1 MYDPAALVRP
11 HILDMP
17 AYEPILPLEVLS
29 NQLGLPVERLVKL
42 DANENPYGPLPEVRQ
57 ALAELPY
64 AHIYPD
70 PESRELRQVLAQ
82 YHAVPAENLL
92 VGAGADELIDLLLRL
107 VAEPGDTILNCPPT
121 FGMYAFDADV
131 NRARL
136 VNVMRKPDFSLDLDA
151 IETAVQAY
159 QPKLIFLATP
169 NNPDGSILSKALVQ
183 RLLEL
188 PLLVVLDE
196 AYVEFAPPG
205 TSWLAEVPQRSN
217 LVVLRTFS
225 KWAGLAGLRVGFG
238 AFPIGLMAHL
248 WKIKQPYNV
257 SVAAAAAALES
268 LRHADRLRNI
278 GQQIITERQRLFE
291 RLQKIAWLE
300 TYPTV
305 ANFILCRVVGR
316 DAYQVKVK
324 LAQAGILVR
333 YFNKPGLEDHIRISV
348 GRPQDSE
355 TLLSKLMEL

>member
-1 MYDPAALVRP
+1 MFDGAALVRP
-11 HILDMP
+11 HILEMP
-17 AYEPILPLEVLS
+17 AYEPILPLDVLS
-29 NQLGLPVERLVKL
+29 SQLGLPVERLVKL
-42 DANENPYGPLPEVRQ
+42 DANENPYGSLPEVRQ
-57 ALAELPY
+57 ALAELAY

-70 PESRELRQVLAQ
+70 PESRALRQALAQ
-82 YHAVPAENLL
+82 YHGLPPEYLL

-107 VAEPGDTILNCPPT
+107 LAEPGDAMLNCPPT

-131 NRARL
+131 NRARAIQ
-136 VNVMRKPDFSLDLDA
+136 VMRQPDFSLDLAA
-151 IETAVQAY
+151 IEGAVEAY

-169 NNPDGSILSKALVQ
+169 NNPDGSILPRTVVE

-196 AYVEFAPPG
+196 AYIEFAQPG
-205 TSWLAEVPQRSN
+205 SSWLGEVPQRSN

-238 AFPIGLMAHL
+238 AFPGGLMPHL

-257 SVAAAAAALES
+257 SVAAATAALAS
-268 LRHADRLRNI
+268 LQHADRLEAI
-278 GQQIITERQRLFE
+278 GRQIIAERRRLFE
-291 RLQKIAWLE
+291 QLQAIDWLE
-300 TYPTV
+300 PYPTQ

-316 DAYQVKVK
+316 DAYQVKAV

-348 GRPQDSE
+348 GRPQDSDA
-355 TLLSKLMEL
+355 LLSKLMEL

>member
-1 MYDPAALVRP
+1 MFDSAALVRL

-29 NQLGLPVERLVKL
+29 NQLGLPIERLVKL
-42 DANENPYGPLPEVRQ
+42 DANENPYGALPEVHQ
-57 ALAELPY
+57 ALAALPY

-70 PESRELRQVLAQ
+70 PESRELRQALAQ
-82 YHAVPAENLL
+82 YHALPVENLL

-107 VAEPGDTILNCPPT
+107 LVEPGDVILNCPPT
-121 FGMYAFDADV
+121 FGMYTFDADV
-131 NRARL
+131 NRARV
-136 VNVMRKPDFSLDLDA
+136 VNVMRERDFSLDLAA
-151 IETAVQAY
+151 IEEAVQDY
-159 QPKLIFLATP
+159 QPKLIFLAAP
-169 NNPDGSILSKALVQ
+169 NNPDGGSLPRLIVE

-205 TSWLAEVPQRSN
+205 SSWLAQVAQRDN

-238 AFPIGLMAHL
+238 AFPAGLMAHL

-257 SVAAAAAALES
+257 SVAAAAAALAS
-268 LRHADRLRNI
+268 LRHADRLRDI
-278 GQQIITERQRLFE
+278 GQQIIAERQRLFE
-291 RLQKIAWLE
+291 QLQAIEWLE
-300 TYPTV
+300 PYPTQ

-316 DAYQVKVK
+316 DAYQVKTR

-333 YFNKPGLEDHIRISV
+333 YFSKPGLEDHIRISV

-355 TLLSKLMEL
+355 ALLSKLMEL